1 MKKATKRV
9 ATAVVG
15 TGLAFGAI
23 GVSAASETVTVESGD
38 TYWGLAQNYDDV
50 STDNLVEENDYDPQA
65 LPVGAEIV
73 IPTGEENGDEND
85 VVTHVVQPGNT
96 FSEIA
101 AVYDGVTVNDLENL
115 NPDVNPYSLT
125 VGSEIVVVDYGES
138 DTDSDEYVYHTVQ
151 PGNTFYEIAS
161 VYDGVTVNDLLEA
174 NPNVDP
180 YVMTIGSDV
189 AIPVR

>member
-15 TGLAFGAI
+15 TGLVFGAI
-23 GVSAASETVTVESGD
+23 GVSAASDTVTVEPGD

-50 STDNLVEENDYDPQA
+50 STNDLTEENDYDPQA

-73 IPTGEENGDEND
+73 IPTGEENGEENGE

-96 FSEIA
+96 FS
-101 AVYDGVTVNDLENL
+101 
-115 NPDVNPYSLT
+115 
-125 VGSEIVVVDYGES
+125 
-138 DTDSDEYVYHTVQ
+138 
-151 PGNTFYEIAS
+151 EIAS

-180 YVMTIGSDV
+180 YAMTIGSDV

>member
-15 TGLAFGAI
+15 TGLVFGAI
-23 GVSAASETVTVESGD
+23 GVSAASDTVTVEPGD
-38 TYWGLAQNYDDV
+38 TYWGLAQNYDNV
-50 STDNLVEENDYDPQA
+50 STNDLTEENDYDPQA

-73 IPTGEENGDEND
+73 IPMDEDEDND

-96 FSEIA
+96 LSEIA

-115 NPDVNPYSLT
+115 NPDVDPESLT
-125 VGSEIVVVDYGES
+125 VGSEIVVVDYEDS
-138 DTDSDEYVYHTVQ
+138 DADSDEYVYHTVQ
-151 PGNTFYEIAS
+151 PGNTFSEIAS

-180 YVMTIGSDV
+180 YAMTIGSDV